1 MTCDKLQVHISGL
14 ATLQLGYT
22 VFGPVPPLE
31 PLASL
36 ALTTL
41 GLGLQGVGLSM
52 SYLGGQTL
60 NMTQKD
66 HSISNIVPG
75 SLLLMKV
82 SGCGVEATTD
92 CIAQVCSSNYLYLAL
107 SSSI

>member
-1 MTCDKLQVHISGL
+1 MHICGL

-52 SYLGGQTL
+52 SYLGGQ
-60 NMTQKD
+60 MK
-66 HSISNIVPG
+66 IA
-75 SLLLMKV
+75 SLLKTLF
-82 SGCGVEATTD
+82 
-92 CIAQVCSSNYLYLAL
+92 QAL
-107 SSSI
+107 CC

>member
-1 MTCDKLQVHISGL
+1 MHISGL

-52 SYLGGQTL
+52 SYLGGQTPA
-60 NMTQKD
+60 MTQRD

-92 CIAQVCSSNYLYLAL
+92 CIAQVCSL
-107 SSSI
+107 

>member
-1 MTCDKLQVHISGL
+1 MLVTSGLAYIVTSPTTALVLRRLASPSPWVCMCIICYVIQMTCDKLQVHISGL

-52 SYLGGQTL
+52 SYLGGR
-60 NMTQKD
+60 
-66 HSISNIVPG
+66 
-75 SLLLMKV
+75 
-82 SGCGVEATTD
+82 
-92 CIAQVCSSNYLYLAL
+92 
-107 SSSI
+107 

>member
-1 MTCDKLQVHISGL
+1 MHISGL

-52 SYLGGQTL
+52 SYLGGQ
-60 NMTQKD
+60 MK
-66 HSISNIVPG
+66 IA
-75 SLLLMKV
+75 SLLKTLF
-82 SGCGVEATTD
+82 
-92 CIAQVCSSNYLYLAL
+92 QAL
-107 SSSI
+107 CC